1 MSAGMCFRQLFH
13 MFHTYIDFNSSY
25 WFEKIQVYAE
35 VSSLI
40 ELCRVQIKAVQLTS
54 SMPLSDMVCVSSFTF
69 DNITFLPHASFSYNF
84 FFFQFQRNA
93 LAGLPEILV
102 TTPACIPKCFADG
115 VLDPAAISDSL
126 EILVLDE
133 V

>member
-1 MSAGMCFRQLFH
+1 
-13 MFHTYIDFNSSY
+13 MF
-25 WFEKIQVYAE
+25 
-35 VSSLI
+35 
-40 ELCRVQIKAVQLTS
+40 
-54 SMPLSDMVCVSSFTF
+54 
-69 DNITFLPHASFSYNF
+69 SFSF
-84 FFFQFQRNA
+84 DFFFQLQRNA

>member
-1 MSAGMCFRQLFH
+1 M
-13 MFHTYIDFNSSY
+13 
-25 WFEKIQVYAE
+25 YAE

-54 SMPLSDMVCVSSFTF
+54 SMPLSDMVCVTLFTI
-69 DNITFLPHASFSYNF
+69 DIYNLPIICNNLFLNVCFEIF
-84 FFFQFQRNA
+84 RLQRNA